1 MHDLSSMSAMNEF
14 QCPLTRKIFPFVLRD
29 SGSRKEALARQ
40 KVHTQA
46 EVQRLERLAGKEL
59 SLRELLRLA
68 DQERAK
74 AAVEAAEA
82 AEAAA
87 AKPQEKS
94 AGDIFGEALMRTTFP
109 NAC

>member
-14 QCPLTRKIFPFVLRD
+14 QCPLTKKIFPFVLRD
-29 SGSRKEALARQ
+29 RASRKEALARQ

-59 SLRELLRLA
+59 SLRELFRAA
-68 DQERAK
+68 DQERAQ
-74 AAVEAAEA
+74 AAVKEAEA
-82 AEAAA
+82 TEEAA

-94 AGDIFGEALMRTTFP
+94 AGDVFGEALMKTAFP
-109 NAC
+109 YAC

>member
-1 MHDLSSMSAMNEF
+1 MHDLSSMSANNEF
-14 QCPLTRKIFPFVLRD
+14 QCPLTRKVFPFVLRD
-29 SGSRKEALARQ
+29 SASRKEALTRQ
-40 KVHTQA
+40 KMHTQA

-59 SLRELLRLA
+59 SLRELHRLA

-94 AGDIFGEALMRTTFP
+94 AGDVFGEALMKTAFP
-109 NAC
+109 YAC

>member
-14 QCPLTRKIFPFVLRD
+14 QCPLTKKIFPFVLRD
-29 SGSRKEALARQ
+29 RASRKEALARQ

-59 SLRELLRLA
+59 SLRELHRLA
-68 DQERAK
+68 NQERAK

-82 AEAAA
+82 AEEAAK
-87 AKPQEKS
+87 KPQEKS
-94 AGDIFGEALMRTTFP
+94 AGDLLGDAILKTAFP
-109 NAC
+109 YAC

>member
-14 QCPLTRKIFPFVLRD
+14 QCPLTRKVFPFVLRD
-29 SGSRKEALARQ
+29 SASRKEARARQ

-46 EVQRLERLAGKEL
+46 EVQRLEHMAGREL

-82 AEAAA
+82 AEEA
-87 AKPQEKS
+87 AKKPPEKS
-94 AGDIFGEALMRTTFP
+94 AGDIFGEALMKTAFP
-109 NAC
+109 HAC